1 MQSQL
6 VGADA
11 LLERDDSFDELV
23 DMVGDVVAH
32 ALELTGMAK
41 ESIGKLSSTSIEF
54 SRVVNLATQ
63 RLGSLEASIPNAT
76 YAAVAHQFDAAA
88 QKATSSISSALTEAN
103 DAAKRAA
110 AVYQQAGAEAAQ
122 AIREEARQLRER
134 LLYYVGGGFVAGFIA
149 SMTVVVTVLHLS

>member
-1 MQSQL
+1 MQSKPA
-6 VGADA
+6 GADA
-11 LLERDDSFDELV
+11 LRERDDRFDEIA
-23 DMVGDVVAH
+23 DMVGDVVGH
-32 ALELTGMAK
+32 ALELTDMAK

-88 QKATSSISSALTEAN
+88 QKATNSISSALGEAN
-103 DAAKRAA
+103 DAAKCAA

-122 AIREEARQLRER
+122 AIRDEARQLRER
-134 LLYYVGGGFVAGFIA
+134 LLFYVGGGFFAGFIA
-149 SMTVVVTVLHLS
+149 CLTMVIAFKLI